1 MATLTM
7 RGWHDEAVTTSLQ
20 RTRPR
25 MGSLQVLSVGM
36 VVASLAAAAL
46 RTFVAGHGN
55 LSTAGTV
62 FCGVFVQALPFL
74 GLGVVISGLIA
85 VFVSPERLARWLPR
99 RPGAAILAAGVC
111 GAALPGCECG
121 SVPVARR
128 LFGDGVAGAAA
139 LTFMLA
145 APAVNPVVLVATAV
159 AFPGQPEMVAA
170 RGAASLLTALIMGT
184 LWSRWGRTE
193 WITRRMPTAHLA
205 AGGSRWT
212 VFAEA
217 ARHDFLQAASY
228 LVLGATAAAAMHVLV
243 PPVVFTHLAGNLLL
257 GIVSMA
263 LLAVVLALCSE
274 ADAFVASSL
283 TMLPLLP
290 RLVFMVV
297 GPAVDLKLFAMQTG
311 MFGRAF
317 AARFAPATFVV
328 ATAVATGVGLVLVGG
343 GR

>member
-1 MATLTM
+1 M
-7 RGWHDEAVTTSLQ
+7 
-20 RTRPR
+20 
-25 MGSLQVLSVGM
+25 QVLVAGV
-36 VVASLAAAAL
+36 VVAAVSAGAL
-46 RTFVAGHGN
+46 RAFVAGRAD

-74 GLGVVISGLIA
+74 GLGIVVSGLIA
-85 VFVSPERLARWLPR
+85 VFVSPERLARLLPR
-99 RPGAAILAAGVC
+99 RTGAAILTAAVS
-111 GAALPGCECG
+111 GAVLPGCECG

-159 AFPGQPEMVAA
+159 AFPGQPAMVAA
-170 RGAASLLTALIMGT
+170 RSIASLLTALIMGAV
-184 LWSRWGRTE
+184 WSRWGHLG
-193 WITRRMPTAHLA
+193 WITRRLPAAHKSDA
-205 AGGSRWT
+205 SKWT

-228 LVLGATAAAAMHVLV
+228 LVLGAAAAAAMHVLV
-243 PPVVFTHLAGNLLL
+243 PPVVFTHLAGHLVL
-257 GIVSMA
+257 GVVTMA
-263 LLAVVLALCSE
+263 LLAVILALCSE

-283 TMLPLLP
+283 TMLPLVP
-290 RLVFMVV
+290 RLVFLVV
-297 GPAVDLKLFAMQTG
+297 GPAVDVKLFAMQTG

-317 AARFAPATFVV
+317 ASRFAPATFVV
-328 ATAVATGVGLVLVGG
+328 AALVATAVGLVLVGG